1 MTSQEP
7 QKSELI
13 LKIREKIS
21 FLNNAIKSSL
31 PFQVKSIPEIILEK
45 TSSRFPQL
53 LGEQL
58 GKGCLRKYVVPL
70 NGSDSCWIMLEFWL
84 LPSVHLL
91 WHSHDESP
99 YAMSTDTFFMRK
111 NEKNTNTISLLKL
124 TLRLWETCN
133 YSHKFLR
140 SCSSLWTSHALYGFG
155 LKWMMIL
162 KL

>member
-1 MTSQEP
+1 MTSQIL

-13 LKIREKIS
+13 LNIRKIS

-31 PFQVKSIPEIILEK
+31 PFQVKSIPKIILEK
-45 TSSRFPQL
+45 TSSRFSQL
-53 LGEQL
+53 LSEQL

-99 YAMSTDTFFMRK
+99 YAMSMNTSFMKEWEKYQHYFSFKTDSAIVK
-111 NEKNTNTISLLKL
+111 LAIILTN
-124 TLRLWETCN
+124 
-133 YSHKFLR
+133 FLR
-140 SCSSLWTSHALYGFG
+140 ELFIIVDISCFVWFG

>member
-1 MTSQEP
+1 MTSQDP

-13 LKIREKIS
+13 LNIREKIS

-31 PFQVKSIPEIILEK
+31 PFQVKSIPKIILEK
-45 TSSRFPQL
+45 TSSRFSQL

-91 WHSHDESP
+91 WHSHESP
-99 YAMSTDTFFMRK
+99 YAMSIDTSFMRK

-124 TLRLWETCN
+124 TLQLWETCN

-140 SCSSLWTSHALYGFG
+140 SCSSLWIFHALYGFG